1 MKVKWFDL
9 QLFAEGAGDGAAVGD
24 GGQAAGG
31 NAADAGQDNSIEAR
45 LSQLGIP
52 KDKIDKVKN
61 KKGAFKSIPTPPPVE
76 QEAAQPAAET
86 AEVSQGETS
95 GAADRK
101 TWEEIKAEYKEEYD
115 AEMQNMVKKRIKNL
129 QDKIQQLEDRDS
141 KAAVAID
148 FLANKYGMDP
158 ANLDMDQFIEAF
170 RNDAS
175 LSEAKAIELGTENE
189 IAHKLELAEQDEA
202 RREREKERQQQL
214 KETFD
219 RGGNVVIPS
228 FAVGRTQEMLYFL
241 RKIKV
246 DKLVEGWENFDVYV
260 DSPLAVEATEI
271 FSQNISECY
280 DEEAM
285 ELIRAGINPLTFPGL
300 HLSITSEESKA
311 INFDMAPKV
320 ILSASGMCE
329 AGRIR
334 HHLKHN
340 LWREECTILF
350 VGYQAIGTLG
360 RALVDGV
367 NNVKLFGELIEV
379 NAHIQVLAGISGH
392 ADKNGLTD
400 WVNAFE
406 KQPERVFLVHGEDET
421 IKSFCNY
428 LHDEYGHNTYAPY
441 SGTVFDMLADEF
453 IYEAEPV
460 VLKKKEGQQKRVT
473 EVFARLLAAGNRLL
487 QVIAH
492 NEGGTNKDLAKFADQ
507 INSLCDKWDR

>member
-9 QLFAEGAGDGAAVGD
+9 QLFADGAGDGAAGGD

-76 QEAAQPAAET
+76 QEAAQPANET
-86 AEVSQGETS
+86 AEVSEGETS

-158 ANLDMDQFIEAF
+158 ANLDMDKFLEAF

-175 LSEAKAIELGTENE
+175 LSEAKANELGTTEE

-219 RGGNVVIPS
+219 RRALANQHFDDLQNQAAALQKKIPGFDLMHELDDDA
-228 FAVGRTQEMLYFL
+228 FAEMT
-241 RKIKV
+241 RPGSKI
-246 DKLVEGWENFDVYV
+246 
-260 DSPLAVEATEI
+260 SVEAAYYALHPEFRQQEI
-271 FSQNISECY
+271 
-280 DEEAM
+280 EAVAQ
-285 ELIRAGINPLTFPGL
+285 RAR
-300 HLSITSEESKA
+300 EA
-311 INFDMAPKV
+311 V
-320 ILSASGMCE
+320 SASVRSGSERPRETGTQAASLGSMSPKSMSKEERE
-329 AGRIR
+329 A
-334 HHLKHN
+334 
-340 LWREECTILF
+340 
-350 VGYQAIGTLG
+350 
-360 RALVDGV
+360 
-367 NNVKLFGELIEV
+367 
-379 NAHIQVLAGISGH
+379 
-392 ADKNGLTD
+392 
-400 WVNAFE
+400 
-406 KQPERVFLVHGEDET
+406 
-421 IKSFCNY
+421 
-428 LHDEYGHNTYAPY
+428 
-441 SGTVFDMLADEF
+441 
-453 IYEAEPV
+453 
-460 VLKKKEGQQKRVT
+460 LKKRIYDAGYRGQHVQ
-473 EVFARLLAAGNRLL
+473 
-487 QVIAH
+487 I
-492 NEGGTNKDLAKFADQ
+492 GG
-507 INSLCDKWDR
+507 